1 MSGTLKGE
9 STLLPM
15 NADPAE
21 EILKLGY
28 NPYKYDTVNPTYE
41 NVQPYQHKQEYNKEN
56 NKNISNHRE
65 MGRGQQASYQDQFQ

>member
-41 NVQPYQHKQEYNKEN
+41 NVQPY
-56 NKNISNHRE
+56 
-65 MGRGQQASYQDQFQ
+65 